1 MILTLIS
8 SPSLITSLFLYI
20 NLTIGKNVYPC
31 WEATTEPVYKND
43 DGQFGV
49 HTRHLLQSGDG
60 TPKLLKSAEVG
71 FALLVAEYSHGD
83 DFDPVR
89 LHYADQCHSK
99 FLLREA
105 RQAAAPARKRPQPAF
120 VQATLPVT
128 ASSRERR

>member
-1 MILTLIS
+1 
-8 SPSLITSLFLYI
+8 
-20 NLTIGKNVYPC
+20 VYPC

-43 DGQFGV
+43 VGQFVV
-49 HTRHLLQSGDG
+49 HPRHLLQSGEG

-71 FALLVAEYSHGD
+71 FALAEYSHGD
-83 DFDPVR
+83 DVDPVR

-120 VQATLPVT
+120 VQATLPVA
-128 ASSRERR
+128 ASSRKRSQHATAKASPLAPATRNLRSKRN